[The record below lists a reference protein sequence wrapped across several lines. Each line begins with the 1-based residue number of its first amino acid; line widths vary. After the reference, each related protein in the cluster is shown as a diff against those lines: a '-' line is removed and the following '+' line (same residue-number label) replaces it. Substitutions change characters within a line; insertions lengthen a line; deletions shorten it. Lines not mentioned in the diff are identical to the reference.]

1 MAFRTAVVVGAFAAR
16 GLAQSCLGD
25 ACDERQFDETGLMQ
39 MKSHEVSNWKRKGMK
54 EKNENKETTEKERT
68 PTAPAPTPEDKKIVL
83 GVIKTAFH
91 NVTGWVYALALEHYG
106 MDYQVVDAYGHYQI
120 YPMFTGYGKP
130 PDGFEPAC
138 DAEGCPNLCEAQGL
152 GYRTPCIDF
161 LTDSQFPGYHNGL
174 VLPAAPAAPESAPWS
189 TWGTAFEYWQQT
201 LYAPKY
207 SGIETIDQAA
217 RSAETLNFTVLGFE
231 TAAEGQKCE
240 AMYCPACPGAAGVD
254 NAASFPYIF
263 GPPLNESG
271 FKFTAYPCEE
281 YLRIVSEKINNKEDF
296 LTYGWALTP
305 WMSLFPE
312 LQEIS
317 LVADDGGYNYR
328 DYTYIIPRNDAPWV
342 RTPGKSLMRKA
353 ALHKF
358 PPAVSA
364 TMSAIFI
371 GNQGVIDMCG
381 WALTGNLCPS
391 QSWDSACAKE
401 AAQKWVAQNTVDNPD
416 DTFSNGAR
424 KYGTFNSFFS

>member
-16 GLAQSCLGD
+16 GLALSCLGD
-25 ACDERQFDETGLMQ
+25 ACDERQSDETGLMQ
-39 MKSHEVSNWKRKGMK
+39 IKSHEDLNWKRKGGK
-54 EKNENKETTEKERT
+54 EITEQKETTVK
-68 PTAPAPTPEDKKIVL
+68 APEDKKIVL

-91 NVTGWVYALALEHYG
+91 NVTGWVYALALEHHG
-106 MDYQVVDAYGHYQI
+106 MDYQVVDDYGHYQI

-130 PDGFEPAC
+130 PAGSEPAC

-174 VLPAAPAAPESAPWS
+174 VLPAAPANNPESTPWS

-207 SGIETIDQAA
+207 SGIETVDQAA
-217 RSAETLNFTVLGFE
+217 KAAETLNFTVLGFE
-231 TAAEGQKCE
+231 TAAPGQKCE

-254 NAASFPYIF
+254 NAAAFPYIF

-281 YLRIVSEKINNKEDF
+281 YVRIVSEKIKNKEDF

-317 LVADDGGYNYR
+317 LVADGSNYR
-328 DYTYIIPRNDAPWV
+328 DLTYIIPRNDAPWV

-353 ALHKF
+353 ASHKF

-401 AAQKWVAQNTVDNPD
+401 AAQKWVAQNTVYNPD
-416 DTFSNGAR
+416 AGAQSQ
-424 KYGTFNSFFS
+424 YGTWNSFFW